1 MREKKQQ
8 KYFTTKRKHRYA
20 PSKWGEW
27 HYWTMILWFFF
38 LLLSKY
44 YGTWWCAIFAKD
56 EWIPIL
62 FNYLTILMNEIIHGG
77 ILLTYVFFFSSFQQ
91 VLSVF
96 TLYFVGLCYVWR
108 WCLIQTRN
116 INHNYI
122 IRRFV
127 RAIWLIMTFQL
138 NLIQWVFRR
147 HSVYWPESK
156 VTTWMDICV
165 YYWYQVNDMP

>member
-1 MREKKQQ
+1 MHHLNEANDI
-8 KYFTTKRKHRYA
+8 TE
-20 PSKWGEW
+20 P
-27 HYWTMILWFFF
+27 WFCDFL

-44 YGTWWCAIFAKD
+44 YGTWWCAIFAKV
-56 EWIPIL
+56 EWMPIL

-77 ILLTYVFFFSSFQQ
+77 ILLTYVFFSPFQQ

-138 NLIQWVFRR
+138 NVIQWVFRH

-156 VTTWMDICV
+156 VTTWMELCV
-165 YYWYQVNDMP
+165 YYFIIDIKSMICHKSNVNDQIVLHFI